1 MASPH
6 WKKQPLQTAYGGRN
20 YSNSGPLQRSQ
31 SYPSHN
37 GVLRETGQVEKLLS
51 SYGFLQCCD
60 RDGRLFFHYSE
71 FSDNVEDLTVGD
83 AVEFETSVDRRTG
96 KPVACKL
103 VKLKN
108 GTVSTEILSE
118 EKVTGYIVSEAKL
131 PKSRNGGI
139 NGESGQV
146 TYEMNGEC
154 FFLNYMIQDVET
166 KDTRLKKEDKVL
178 FNIATNKRDGSVHA
192 CNMTLLESF
201 VVPRYQAIVCSMKES
216 FGFLERA
223 DVVKEIFFHYSEFEG
238 DINELVLG
246 DDVEYDIA
254 IRNDKEVAINI
265 KKLPPGTV
273 VFEEIS
279 EEKYVGHISKVIPR
293 FSNRRQTEPFPG
305 KLIFE
310 TPDGG
315 KRELSFGEKDV
326 IGSYTLNEDDMVE
339 FQIATDKRDLLQRAT
354 NSKFRME
361 TFENMKE
368 SREMGVVA
376 AIKEGFGFIKC
387 VNREP
392 RMFFHFSEL
401 LEPGDLHISD
411 EVEFTVIPDPNAPKR
426 QIAVRIRQL
435 PKGSVSFEIV
445 QPERIQGTVEKV
457 PTNMWGKS
465 PGKCSKDKELDR
477 GLISYQMNG
486 KKQTI
491 AYHAKDT
498 DIRTPPNTGDQ
509 VEFNLAE
516 VKKDSTQTA
525 VNVVVLNRGEETTK
539 YGYISVLKDSFGF
552 IETEQHDREVFFRY
566 SEVNGDI
573 NEFELGDEVAFTMVR
588 RSTRVHAENIRKLA
602 KGTLPGEVVK
612 PDVQLGQVVRP
623 LRNIDPQQEEYEGL
637 VQLIQEDESEGEV
650 YSYCIT
656 GLTDKHEF
664 LQAGDKV
671 RFQIGVSR
679 TDDKEWACNITAL
692 RKFIRSKVDSL
703 KGQYGFI
710 DYEMEEGKKLF
721 FHMSEVQDGIDLQV
735 GDEVEFVMICNQQNG
750 RYSAVN
756 VRRLSNRQRPEH
768 LVHKLKTN
776 QSLEKRGPRFIVTRQ
791 PRGPNGTKGFELQRQ
806 VP

>member
-1 MASPH
+1 MASPL
-6 WKKQPLQTAYGGRN
+6 WKKQPLSNAYGSRN
-20 YSNSGPLQRSQ
+20 HSMSGPLQRST

-37 GVLRETGQVEKLLS
+37 GVQRETGQVEKLLS

-71 FSDNVEDLTVGD
+71 YSDNVEELTLGD

-96 KPVACKL
+96 KPVACKII
-103 VKLKN
+103 KLKN
-108 GTVSTEILSE
+108 GSISTEILSDD
-118 EKVTGYIVSEAKL
+118 KVTGFIVSEAKMS
-131 PKSRNGGI
+131 KSRNGGL

-154 FFLNYMIQDVET
+154 FFLNYMIHDVQT
-166 KDTRLKKEDKVL
+166 KDTKLKKEDKVL
-178 FNIATNKRDGSVHA
+178 FNIATDKRDGSVRA
-192 CNMTLLESF
+192 RNMTLLESF
-201 VVPRYQAIVCSMKES
+201 VAPRYQGIVCSMKES

-246 DDVEYDIA
+246 DDVDYDITV
-254 IRNDKEVAINI
+254 RNDKEVAINI

-279 EEKYVGHISKVIPR
+279 DESYIGNISKVIPR

-315 KRELSFGEKDV
+315 KRELSYGEKDV
-326 IGSYTLNEDDMVE
+326 FGSYTLNEDDTVE

-354 NSKFRME
+354 SIKLMID
-361 TFENMKE
+361 TFEAVKE
-368 SREMGVVA
+368 EREMGIVA

-401 LEPGDLHISD
+401 LESGDLHISD
-411 EVEFTVIPDPNAPKR
+411 EVEFTVIPDPNSPKR
-426 QIAVRIRQL
+426 QIAVRIKLL
-435 PKGSVSFEIV
+435 PKGSVCFEII
-445 QPERIQGTVEKV
+445 QPERVQGTVEKV
-457 PTNMWGKS
+457 PANLWGKS
-465 PGKCSKDKELDR
+465 PGKNSKDKELDR
-477 GLISYQMNG
+477 GLISYQLNG
-486 KKQTI
+486 KKQTVN
-491 AYHAKDT
+491 YHAKDT
-498 DIRTPPNTGDQ
+498 DIRTPPNIGDE

-516 VKKDSTQTA
+516 IKKDNTQTA
-525 VNVVVLNRGEETTK
+525 VNVVVMNRAEETIK
-539 YGYISVLKDSFGF
+539 YGYLSVLKDSFGF

-566 SEVNGDI
+566 SEVCGEV
-573 NEFELGDEVAFTMVR
+573 NEFELGDEVSFVVVR
-588 RSTRVHAENIRKLA
+588 RSNRVHAENIKKLN
-602 KGTLPGEVVK
+602 KGTLPGEIVRT
-612 PDVQLGQVVRP
+612 DVELGQVVRP

-637 VQLIQEDESEGEV
+637 VQVIHEDETEGDV
-650 YSYCIT
+650 YPYCIT
-656 GLTDKHEF
+656 SLTDKHEF
-664 LQAGDKV
+664 LQAGDKI
-671 RFQIGVSR
+671 RFQIGVSK
-679 TDDKEWACNITAL
+679 TDDREWACNITAL

-735 GDEVEFVMICNQQNG
+735 GDEVEFVMIRNQQNG

-756 VRRLSNRQRPEH
+756 VRRLSRQRPEH

-776 QSLEKRGPRFIVTRQ
+776 LSLEDNGPRFIVTRQ
-791 PRGPNGTKGFELQRQ
+791 PRGPDGTKGFEMQRNL
-806 VP
+806 